1 MKKKQDM
8 KKLLLSFMLIGFL
21 ISCNIR
27 NSKKDPNSLANMDVQ
42 FTDTTSVQMLDSV
55 YDFGK
60 TTEGTKISHDFEFRN
75 TGKKPLVISSAKASC
90 GCTVPEKPE
99 EPVKPGET
107 GIIKVVFNT
116 ASHPGPAHKTIV
128 VASNAYPQFPVLVLS
143 GVVNGKN

>member
-1 MKKKQDM
+1 MKKWA
-8 KKLLLSFMLIGFL
+8 LSFLLIGFL
-21 ISCNIR
+21 FSCNIR
-27 NSKKDPNSLANMDVQ
+27 NSRKNPNSLASMDVP
-42 FTDTTSVQMLDSV
+42 FTDTTSVQMVDSV

-60 TTEGTKISHDFEFRN
+60 TPEGTKVVHDFEFRN

-116 ASHPGPAHKTIV
+116 ASHPACP
-128 VASNAYPQFPVLVLS
+128 
-143 GVVNGKN
+143 